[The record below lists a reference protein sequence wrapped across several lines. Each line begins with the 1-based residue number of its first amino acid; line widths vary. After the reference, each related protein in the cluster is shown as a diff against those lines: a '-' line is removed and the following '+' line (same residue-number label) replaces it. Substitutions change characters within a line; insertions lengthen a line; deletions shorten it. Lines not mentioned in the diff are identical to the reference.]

1 MGVLVSTNLIKI
13 IPYKH
18 VQRPVLQVIIN
29 PVKLALNS
37 NQTST
42 LITPTIQTF
51 SKVTEAISC
60 TLLYISMEGNRIKKK
75 KNGDYK
81 GKVGLNR

>member
-18 VQRPVLQVIIN
+18 VQRSVLQVIIN
-29 PVKLALNS
+29 PGKFTINT

-42 LITPTIQTF
+42 LITPTIQTS

-60 TLLYISMEGNRIKKK
+60 NLLYISMEGSRIKKEK
-75 KNGDYK
+75 EW
-81 GKVGLNR
+81 GL